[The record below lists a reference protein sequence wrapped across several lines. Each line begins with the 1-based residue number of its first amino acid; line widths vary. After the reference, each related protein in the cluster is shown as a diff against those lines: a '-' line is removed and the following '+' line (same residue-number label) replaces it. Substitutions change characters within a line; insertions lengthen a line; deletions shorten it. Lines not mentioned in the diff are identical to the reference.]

1 MRTITVPAIYRN
13 GMIEPQV
20 KLDLPDN
27 TLVQVNVTIPDEPLD
42 TSDELIHSL
51 YGKYAEGPSLLAAL
65 MRERA
70 IERTREDAQS
80 YRTQTL
86 SQNDNE

>member
-1 MRTITVPAIYRN
+1 MRTITIPAIYRN
-13 GMIEPQV
+13 DVIEPQV

-51 YGKYAEGPSLLAAL
+51 YGKYAVGSSLVDAL
-65 MRERA
+65 IEERT
-70 IERTREDAQS
+70 IERRRENARDS
-80 YRTQTL
+80 M
-86 SQNDNE
+86 